1 MTEVQSVTALRA
13 AVGRLDARDSQERV
27 LRFFFDL
34 PISSAWDVLNALR
47 DEPTRLAAWSSDED
61 GCFVAGGV
69 AWEQCFQG
77 DSRFSAATVALSMLE
92 SVRCDLE
99 SKEAD
104 ETLPYVLSGFA
115 FRSQIDPSVDWEG
128 WGDGRLWLPEW
139 VVAEVGGTVRVVL
152 NAFLGKQ
159 ESSDRIIEDLSSR
172 MQWLHQVVGKARG
185 MESLESIHTVASSP
199 DGEVAAKAAW
209 GRRVGEAQN
218 ALEQGSVRKVVLA
231 RSERFSANQGSF
243 DAVDTAF
250 RMREQQKGC
259 IVFFVRRR
267 GGQAFVGATPEELI
281 RRTGSEVATMSLAGT
296 RRRED
301 TDENADAALGAELLS
316 SHKDRHEQQLVTQA
330 IMEALFP
337 VVEELVLS
345 RVPEIA
351 KLADVQHLRTR
362 VEGRLRNDVSVFEL
376 ADRLHP
382 SPAVGGLPR
391 VEALE
396 WIEENEGLDRGW
408 YAGPIGWIR
417 PGGDGLLVIAIRS
430 VLVDAEEATAFVGC
444 GLVENSDPNSE
455 WEESQA
461 KLRPATRGLALR
473 PHNEG

>member
-1 MTEVQSVTALRA
+1 MTQLQSVTALRD
-13 AVGRLDARDSQERV
+13 AVDRLDGRPAQERV

-34 PISSAWDVLNALR
+34 PISNAWNLLNALR
-47 DEPTRLAAWSSDED
+47 DEPTRLAAWSSEED

-77 DSRFSAATVALSMLE
+77 DGRFLEATAALGMLE
-92 SVRCDLE
+92 RARCDLE
-99 SKEAD
+99 SNTSDMA
-104 ETLPYVLSGFA
+104 LPFVLSGFA
-115 FRSQIDPSVDWEG
+115 FRSQSDPSTDWEG

-139 VVAEVGGTVRVVL
+139 VVAEVDGVVRVVM
-152 NAFLGKQ
+152 NAFLGKK
-159 ESSDRIIEDLSSR
+159 ESPDRTIEDLISR
-172 MQWLHQVVGKARG
+172 MQWLYQLAGKSRELDPLNLVGLT
-185 MESLESIHTVASSP
+185 EPTVAVQ
-199 DGEVAAKAAW
+199 DAAKAAW
-209 GRRVGEAQN
+209 GRRVCEAQS

-231 RSERFSANQGSF
+231 RSERFSATDGSF

-259 IVFFVRRR
+259 TVFFVRRR

-281 RRTGSEVATMSLAGT
+281 RRTGNDVATMSLAGT

-301 TDENADAALGAELLS
+301 SENADAALGEELLA

-362 VEGRLRNDVSVFEL
+362 LVGRLREDVSVFEL

-408 YAGPIGWIR
+408 YAGPIGWVR

-430 VLVDAEEATAFVGC
+430 VLVDSEEATAFVGC
-444 GLVENSDPNSE
+444 GLVENSDPHSE

-461 KLRPATRGLALR
+461 KLRPAARGLALR
-473 PHNEG
+473 PNNEG